1 MITEDQD
8 ASPSPAR
15 AQFGGGRQHLPPNR
29 QSNRGASKLELALSP
44 AESRVNNFPIV
55 TFCRTLFYDCLLG
68 RPHLHASPIE
78 RPRKPL
84 CYYRTLMQ
92 TGIIGLPQVGK
103 TSLFRILTRARVDTR
118 SAPAQTHVGIA
129 RVPDA
134 RVAKLAEV
142 FKPKKITYAT
152 IEYVDIG
159 GLQKDREKNS
169 ASLVPLREADALAHV
184 VRLFENPAVPHEAGS
199 LDAVRDIVN
208 VDIEL
213 ILNDLEQAGK
223 RIERVEK
230 DLKKKKDS
238 LLESEL
244 QLLIRCRQTLEAET
258 PLRELELK
266 PEEEKMLTGF
276 MFLTRKPM
284 LYVLNLG
291 DEEATEIDRV
301 IEKHHLE
308 KLASKPHTAVV
319 PFCGK
324 IEAELA
330 ELDDA
335 ESAEM
340 MRAYGLT
347 ESGRD
352 RLIQA
357 SYRLLGL
364 ISFLTCGEP
373 ECRAWTI
380 ERGMTAPEAA
390 GAIHSDI
397 QKNFIKADVV
407 NWEDLLKAGSFA
419 AAREKAQVRLEGKE
433 YVVQDGDVIL
443 FRHSG

>member
-1 MITEDQD
+1 
-8 ASPSPAR
+8 
-15 AQFGGGRQHLPPNR
+15 
-29 QSNRGASKLELALSP
+29 
-44 AESRVNNFPIV
+44 
-55 TFCRTLFYDCLLG
+55 
-68 RPHLHASPIE
+68 
-78 RPRKPL
+78 
-84 CYYRTLMQ
+84 MQ
-92 TGIIGLPQVGK
+92 TGIIGLPQAGK
-103 TSLFRILTRARVDTR
+103 TSLFRILTRARVEAR
-118 SAPAQTHVGIA
+118 SAPNQAHLGIA

-134 RVAKLAEV
+134 RVVKLAEV

-184 VRLFENPAVPHEAGS
+184 VRLFENPAVAHEAGS
-199 LDAVRDIVN
+199 LDALRDIESVE
-208 VDIEL
+208 IEL
-213 ILNDLEQAGK
+213 MLTDLEQAAK

-230 DLKKKKDS
+230 DLKKRKDTQLEAELA
-238 LLESEL
+238 LLT
-244 QLLIRCRQTLEAET
+244 RCRLALEGET
-258 PLRELELK
+258 PLRELEFK
-266 PEEEKMLTGF
+266 PEEMKMLTGF
-276 MFLTRKPM
+276 LFLTRKPM

-291 DEEATEIDRV
+291 DEEAQDIDRV
-301 IEKHHLE
+301 VEKYHLE
-308 KLASKPHTAVV
+308 KLASKPQTAVV

-335 ESAEM
+335 EAAEM
-340 MRAYGLT
+340 MRAYGLA

-373 ECRAWTI
+373 ESRAWTI
-380 ERGMTAPEAA
+380 ERGMTAQQAA

-397 QKNFIKADVV
+397 ERGFIKAEVV
-407 NWEDLLKAGSFA
+407 KWEDLLNAGSFA
-419 AAREKAQVRLEGKE
+419 AARERAQVRLEGKE
-433 YVVQDGDVIL
+433 YIVQDGDVIL

>member
-1 MITEDQD
+1 
-8 ASPSPAR
+8 
-15 AQFGGGRQHLPPNR
+15 
-29 QSNRGASKLELALSP
+29 
-44 AESRVNNFPIV
+44 
-55 TFCRTLFYDCLLG
+55 
-68 RPHLHASPIE
+68 
-78 RPRKPL
+78 
-84 CYYRTLMQ
+84 MQ

-103 TSLFRILTRARVDTR
+103 SSLFRILTKARVDAHA
-118 SAPAQTHVGIA
+118 APNQAHVGIA
-129 RVPDA
+129 RVPDS
-134 RVAKLAEV
+134 RVVKLAEA
-142 FKPKKITYAT
+142 FKPKKITFAT

-184 VRLFENPAVPHEAGS
+184 VRLFEDPSVPHEGGS
-199 LDAVRDIVN
+199 LDALRDIES

-213 ILNDLEQAGK
+213 MLYDLEQASK

-230 DLKKKKDS
+230 DLKKKKETI
-238 LLESEL
+238 LETELALLNRCRKALES
-244 QLLIRCRQTLEAET
+244 ET
-258 PLRELELK
+258 PLRELEFK
-266 PEEEKMLTGF
+266 PEEQKMLTGF

-291 DEEATEIDRV
+291 DDEAAEIGRV
-301 IEKHHLE
+301 VEKYHLE
-308 KLASKPHTAVV
+308 KLASKPQTAVV

-330 ELDDA
+330 DLGDA
-335 ESAEM
+335 EAAEM
-340 MRAYGLT
+340 MQAYGLA

-380 ERGMTAPEAA
+380 KRGMTAPQAA
-390 GAIHSDI
+390 GAIHTDI
-397 QKNFIKADVV
+397 EKNFIKADVV
-407 NWEDLLKAGSFA
+407 KWEDLLAAGSFA

-433 YVVQDGDVIL
+433 YIVQDGDVIL

>member
-1 MITEDQD
+1 
-8 ASPSPAR
+8 
-15 AQFGGGRQHLPPNR
+15 
-29 QSNRGASKLELALSP
+29 
-44 AESRVNNFPIV
+44 
-55 TFCRTLFYDCLLG
+55 
-68 RPHLHASPIE
+68 
-78 RPRKPL
+78 
-84 CYYRTLMQ
+84 MQ

-103 TSLFRILTRARVDTR
+103 TSLFRILTRARVDAR
-118 SAPAQTHVGIA
+118 SAPNQAHVGIA

-142 FKPKKITYAT
+142 FKPKKVTYAT

-184 VRLFENPAVPHEAGS
+184 VRLFEDPSVPHEGGS
-199 LDAVRDIVN
+199 LDAMRDIEGVE
-208 VDIEL
+208 IEL
-213 ILNDLEQAGK
+213 MLYDLEQAAK

-230 DLKKKKDS
+230 DLKKKKDTQ
-238 LLESEL
+238 LEAEL
-244 QLLIRCRQTLEAET
+244 QLLTRCRQALEAEK
-258 PLRELELK
+258 PLRELEFK
-266 PEEEKMLTGF
+266 PEEQKMLHGF
-276 MFLTRKPM
+276 KFLTQKPM
-284 LYVLNLG
+284 IYVLNLG
-291 DEEATEIDRV
+291 DDEATEIDRAV
-301 IEKHHLE
+301 AKHHLE
-308 KLASKPHTAVV
+308 KLALKPQTTVV

-330 ELDDA
+330 DLDDA
-335 ESAEM
+335 EAAEM
-340 MRAYGLT
+340 MRAYGLA

-373 ECRAWTI
+373 EVRAWTI
-380 ERGMTAPEAA
+380 ERGMTAQKAA

-397 QKNFIKADVV
+397 ERGFIKAEVV
-407 NWEDLLKAGSFA
+407 NWEDLLNAGSFA
-419 AAREKAQVRLEGKE
+419 AARERAQVRLEGKE
-433 YVVQDGDVIL
+433 YIVQEGDVIL

>member
-1 MITEDQD
+1 
-8 ASPSPAR
+8 
-15 AQFGGGRQHLPPNR
+15 
-29 QSNRGASKLELALSP
+29 
-44 AESRVNNFPIV
+44 
-55 TFCRTLFYDCLLG
+55 
-68 RPHLHASPIE
+68 
-78 RPRKPL
+78 
-84 CYYRTLMQ
+84 MQ

-103 TSLFRILTRARVDTR
+103 TSLFRILTRARVDAH
-118 SAPAQTHVGIA
+118 SSPNQAHVGIA
-129 RVPDA
+129 RVPDE

-184 VRLFENPAVPHEAGS
+184 VRLFDDPAVAHPGGS
-199 LDAVRDIVN
+199 IDAMRDIESVE
-208 VDIEL
+208 IEL
-213 ILNDLEQAGK
+213 MLNDLEQAGK

-230 DLKKKKDS
+230 DLKKKKDT
-238 LLESEL
+238 LLEAEL
-244 QLLIRCRQTLEAET
+244 QLLLRCREALEKET
-258 PLRELELK
+258 PLRELEFK

-284 LYVLNLG
+284 LYVLNVG
-291 DEEATEIDRV
+291 DDEAAEIDRT

-308 KLASKPHTAVV
+308 KLQGKPQTAIV

-330 ELDDA
+330 ELSDA
-335 ESAEM
+335 EAAEM
-340 MRAYGLT
+340 MKAYGLK

-380 ERGMTAPEAA
+380 ERGMTAPQAA

-397 QKNFIKADVV
+397 EKGFIKAEVV
-407 NWEDLLKAGSFA
+407 NWENLLNGGSFA

-433 YVVQDGDVIL
+433 YVVKDGDVIL

>member
-1 MITEDQD
+1 
-8 ASPSPAR
+8 
-15 AQFGGGRQHLPPNR
+15 
-29 QSNRGASKLELALSP
+29 
-44 AESRVNNFPIV
+44 
-55 TFCRTLFYDCLLG
+55 
-68 RPHLHASPIE
+68 
-78 RPRKPL
+78 
-84 CYYRTLMQ
+84 MQ
-92 TGIIGLPQVGK
+92 TGIIGLPLVGK
-103 TSLFRILTRARVDTR
+103 TSLFRILTRARIEGR
-118 SAPAQTHVGIA
+118 SAPNQAHVGIA

-169 ASLVPLREADALAHV
+169 ASLVPLREADALANV
-184 VRLFENPAVPHEAGS
+184 VRLFDDPSVPNEAGS
-199 LDAVRDIVN
+199 LDAPRDIESV
-208 VDIEL
+208 EL
-213 ILNDLEQAGK
+213 ELMLNDLEQASR

-230 DLKKKKDS
+230 DLKKKKDPHS
-238 LLESEL
+238 EAEL
-244 QLLIRCRQTLEAET
+244 QLLLRCRQALESEQ

-266 PEEEKMLTGF
+266 PEEKKLITGF
-276 MFLTRKPM
+276 TFLSQKPM

-291 DEEATEIDRV
+291 DDQASETGHV
-301 IEKHHLE
+301 VEKYKLE
-308 KLASKPHTAVV
+308 KLAVKPRTAVV

-335 ESAEM
+335 EAAEM
-340 MRAYGLT
+340 MKAYGLA

-352 RLIQA
+352 RLLQA
-357 SYRLLGL
+357 TYQLLGL

-380 ERGMTAPEAA
+380 ERGMTAQQAG

-397 QKNFIKADVV
+397 EKNFIKAEVV
-407 NWEDLLKAGSFA
+407 NWENLLNAGSFA
-419 AAREKAQVRLEGKE
+419 VARERAQVRLEGKE
-433 YVVQDGDVIL
+433 YIVQDGDVIL
-443 FRHSG
+443 FRHGG

>member
-1 MITEDQD
+1 
-8 ASPSPAR
+8 
-15 AQFGGGRQHLPPNR
+15 
-29 QSNRGASKLELALSP
+29 
-44 AESRVNNFPIV
+44 
-55 TFCRTLFYDCLLG
+55 
-68 RPHLHASPIE
+68 
-78 RPRKPL
+78 
-84 CYYRTLMQ
+84 MQ
-92 TGIIGLPQVGK
+92 TGIIGLPQAGK
-103 TSLFRILTRARVDTR
+103 TSLFRILTRARVDAR
-118 SAPAQTHVGIA
+118 SAQNQAHVGIA

-134 RVAKLAEV
+134 RVAKLAEA

-184 VRLFENPAVPHEAGS
+184 VRLFEDPSVPHEGGS
-199 LDAVRDIVN
+199 LDAMRDIESVE
-208 VDIEL
+208 IEL
-213 ILNDLEQAGK
+213 MLHDLEQAAK

-238 LLESEL
+238 LLEGEL
-244 QLLIRCRQTLEAET
+244 QLLTRCRQALEAET
-258 PLRELELK
+258 PLRELEFK
-266 PEEEKMLTGF
+266 PEELKAITGF
-276 MFLTRKPM
+276 MFLSRKPM

-291 DEEATEIDRV
+291 DEEAPDIGRA

-308 KLASKPHTAVV
+308 KLATKRQTAVT

-330 ELDDA
+330 ELGDA
-335 ESAEM
+335 EAAEM
-340 MRAYGLT
+340 MSAYGLK

-373 ECRAWTI
+373 EVRAWTI
-380 ERGMTAPEAA
+380 ERGMNAQKAA

-397 QKNFIKADVV
+397 ERGFIKAEVV

-419 AAREKAQVRLEGKE
+419 AAREHAQVRLEGKE
-433 YVVQDGDVIL
+433 YIVQEGDVIL

>member
-1 MITEDQD
+1 
-8 ASPSPAR
+8 
-15 AQFGGGRQHLPPNR
+15 
-29 QSNRGASKLELALSP
+29 
-44 AESRVNNFPIV
+44 
-55 TFCRTLFYDCLLG
+55 
-68 RPHLHASPIE
+68 
-78 RPRKPL
+78 
-84 CYYRTLMQ
+84 MQ

-103 TSLFRILTRARVDTR
+103 TSLFRILTKARVEAR
-118 SAPAQTHVGIA
+118 SAPNQAHVGIA

-159 GLQKDREKNS
+159 GIQKDREKNS

-199 LDAVRDIVN
+199 LDALRDIESVE
-208 VDIEL
+208 IEL
-213 ILNDLEQAGK
+213 MLTDLEQAAK
-223 RIERVEK
+223 RIERLEK
-230 DLKKKKDS
+230 DLKKKKDTQLEAELN
-238 LLESEL
+238 LLN
-244 QLLIRCRQTLEAET
+244 RCRQALEGET
-258 PLRELELK
+258 PLRELEFK
-266 PEEEKMLTGF
+266 PEEKKMLTGF
-276 MFLTRKPM
+276 LFLTRKPM

-291 DEEATEIDRV
+291 DDEAQDIDRV
-301 IEKHHLE
+301 VEKYHLE
-308 KLASKPHTAVV
+308 KLASKPQTAVV

-335 ESAEM
+335 EAAEM
-340 MRAYGLT
+340 MRAYGLAD
-347 ESGRD
+347 SGRD
-352 RLIQA
+352 RLIQG

-380 ERGMTAPEAA
+380 ERGMTAQQAA

-397 QKNFIKADVV
+397 ERGFIKAEVV
-407 NWEDLLKAGSFA
+407 KWEDLLHAGSFG

-433 YVVQDGDVIL
+433 YIVQDGDVIL

>member
-1 MITEDQD
+1 
-8 ASPSPAR
+8 
-15 AQFGGGRQHLPPNR
+15 
-29 QSNRGASKLELALSP
+29 
-44 AESRVNNFPIV
+44 
-55 TFCRTLFYDCLLG
+55 
-68 RPHLHASPIE
+68 
-78 RPRKPL
+78 
-84 CYYRTLMQ
+84 MQ
-92 TGIIGLPQVGK
+92 TGIIGLPLVGK
-103 TSLFRILTRARVDTR
+103 TSLFRILTRAAAAAGGR
-118 SAPAQTHVGIA
+118 SVPGQAHVGIA
-129 RVPDA
+129 KVPDA
-134 RVAKLAEV
+134 RLVKLAEV

-199 LDAVRDIVN
+199 IDALRDIGN
-208 VDIEL
+208 VDVEL
-213 ILNDLEQAGK
+213 ILNDLEQCAK

-230 DLKKKKDS
+230 DLKKKKDP
-238 LLESEL
+238 LLEAEL
-244 QLLIRCRQTLEAET
+244 QVLTRCRAALEAET
-258 PLRELELK
+258 PLRELEFK
-266 PEEEKMLTGF
+266 PEEMKMLTGF

-291 DEEATEIDRV
+291 DEEAPETDRA
-301 IEKHHLE
+301 IEKH
-308 KLASKPHTAVV
+308 KLQQLATKPHTAVV

-335 ESAEM
+335 EAAEM
-340 MRAYGLT
+340 MKAYGLA

-357 SYRLLGL
+357 TYRLLGL

-380 ERGMTAPEAA
+380 ERGMTAQKAA

-397 QKNFIKADVV
+397 EKNFIKADVV

-433 YVVQDGDVIL
+433 YIVQDGDVIL
-443 FRHSG
+443 FRHGG

>member
-1 MITEDQD
+1 
-8 ASPSPAR
+8 
-15 AQFGGGRQHLPPNR
+15 
-29 QSNRGASKLELALSP
+29 
-44 AESRVNNFPIV
+44 
-55 TFCRTLFYDCLLG
+55 
-68 RPHLHASPIE
+68 
-78 RPRKPL
+78 
-84 CYYRTLMQ
+84 MQ
-92 TGIIGLPQVGK
+92 TGIIGLPLTGK
-103 TSLFRILTRARVDTR
+103 SSLFRLLTKARVGAHG
-118 SAPAQTHVGIA
+118 SPNQTHVGIA

-134 RVAKLAEV
+134 RVAKLSEV

-152 IEYVDIG
+152 IEYVDVG

-184 VRLFENPAVPHEAGS
+184 VRLFEDPAVPHEGGS
-199 LDAVRDIVN
+199 LDALRDIESVE
-208 VDIEL
+208 IEL
-213 ILNDLEQAGK
+213 MLNDLEQASK

-230 DLKKKKDS
+230 DLKKKKETI
-238 LLESEL
+238 LEAEL
-244 QLLIRCRQTLEAET
+244 QLLTRCRKALEGET
-258 PLRELELK
+258 PPRELEFK
-266 PEEEKMLTGF
+266 PEELKMLTGF
-276 MFLTRKPM
+276 EFLSRKPM

-291 DEEATEIDRV
+291 DEEAADIDRV
-301 IEKHHLE
+301 VEKYHLE
-308 KLASKPHTAVV
+308 KLAAKPHTAVV

-335 ESAEM
+335 EAAEM
-340 MRAYGLT
+340 MKAYGLK

-373 ECRAWTI
+373 ECRGGAT
-380 ERGMTAPEAA
+380 ERGMTAQKAA

-397 QKNFIKADVV
+397 EKNFIKADVV

-433 YVVQDGDVIL
+433 YIVQDGDVIL
-443 FRHSG
+443 FRHGG

>member
-1 MITEDQD
+1 
-8 ASPSPAR
+8 
-15 AQFGGGRQHLPPNR
+15 
-29 QSNRGASKLELALSP
+29 
-44 AESRVNNFPIV
+44 
-55 TFCRTLFYDCLLG
+55 
-68 RPHLHASPIE
+68 
-78 RPRKPL
+78 
-84 CYYRTLMQ
+84 MQ
-92 TGIIGLPQVGK
+92 TGIIGLPLVGK
-103 TSLFRILTRARVDTR
+103 TSLFRILTRARVDTH
-118 SAPAQTHVGIA
+118 SAPTQTHVGIA
-129 RVPDA
+129 RVPDE

-184 VRLFENPAVPHEAGS
+184 VRLFENPAVPHDGP
-199 LDAVRDIVN
+199 LDAMRDIESVE
-208 VDIEL
+208 IEL
-213 ILNDLEQAGK
+213 MLTDLEQASK
-223 RIERVEK
+223 RMERLEK
-230 DLKKKKDS
+230 DLKKRKDT
-238 LLESEL
+238 LLETELHLLTRCRQALESEK
-244 QLLIRCRQTLEAET
+244 
-258 PLRELELK
+258 PLRELEFK
-266 PEEEKMLTGF
+266 PEEYKMLNGF

-284 LYVLNLG
+284 LYVLNIG
-291 DEEATEIDRV
+291 DEEASEIDRIV
-301 IEKHHLE
+301 EKHHLE

-330 ELDDA
+330 ELPDSEA
-335 ESAEM
+335 TEM
-340 MRAYGLT
+340 MRAYGLA
-347 ESGRD
+347 ESGRE

-380 ERGMTAPEAA
+380 ERGMTAQKAA

-397 QKNFIKADVV
+397 ERGFIKAEVV
-407 NWEDLLKAGSFA
+407 NWEDLLKAGSFP
-419 AAREKAQVRLEGKE
+419 AARERGQVRLEGKE
-433 YVVQDGDVIL
+433 YVVQEGDVIL